1 MKTVQHTQESLSVAY
16 VHALAG
22 MAGVNLVDSRAHD
35 CGVDGSF
42 RPVIIRANGRRVE
55 SGEALDFQLKSST
68 RWRGSDTHI
77 AYDLEAETFNDF
89 VTRSPAAVPF
99 VLLLLCLP
107 KSEMFWFRATERE
120 TSIRHGCYWFKPS
133 GASTVNSRTVTIQ
146 IPRTNLLSVGSLLN
160 LLSEGRA
167 GAGL

>member
-1 MKTVQHTQESLSVAY
+1 MKTIQHAQESLSVAY

-35 CGVDGSF
+35 YGVDGTF
-42 RPVIIRANGRRVE
+42 RPVVIRQDGRRVE

-68 RWRGSDTHI
+68 RWRGSETHVT
-77 AYDLEAETFNDF
+77 YDLEAATFNDF

-107 KSEMFWFRATERE
+107 KSEMYWFHTTERE
-120 TSIRHGCYWFKPS
+120 TLLRHGCYWFKPT
-133 GASTVNSRTVTIQ
+133 GAPTLNTRTVTIH
-146 IPRTNLLSVGSLLN
+146 IPRSNILSVGSLLT
-160 LLSEGRA
+160 LLSERRVEA
-167 GAGL
+167 VR